1 MTTVSTSLNPVS
13 DGSQTFES
21 ASGGTGRKPAANQSS
36 SDQSLEFYDALTGDE
51 TKSDSGLVAF
61 NEQDDRN
68 LQRFLESLKQ
78 SPAASDRTES
88 LEADQPDTVDGD
100 TVPSARQVTLPKWAD
115 LKPSLVTLDRDTM
128 PSTKTTKSARKL
140 RWADDGSSTSSGS
153 VGILSGPQDGAEGVE
168 HLPDNAKAP
177 ANRGDRE
184 LSPSLESEVIS
195 NSNYPRGGEWTG
207 DDTTSE
213 VDTHMSS
220 LLERL
225 RRGDPWNRRA
235 PATSIPPSAT
245 HRQAPAS
252 TTNAG
257 ETKSVLSSFRD
268 WAASTASAWRWR
280 GHTEAPP
287 KTPQTA
293 GNTFSNFSRPNR
305 LRPTYKA
312 TTTAAATTRPTLSQT
327 TYDYASSAYRHISN
341 AVQSLYSSRVA
352 PYIPAAT
359 QTLNSWAASVVSG
372 AGDLARRAKDWA
384 GQSQAISR
392 ARSHVGSTLWPRS
405 VFSEGKKVTPERLED
420 VHGSHGELGT
430 GADSSRATVPGS
442 GSGTSRQTGGVRMR
456 R

>member
-1 MTTVSTSLNPVS
+1 M
-13 DGSQTFES
+13 GGFKTFACHS
-21 ASGGTGRKPAANQSS
+21 RSG
-36 SDQSLEFYDALTGDE
+36 YH
-51 TKSDSGLVAF
+51 AF
-61 NEQDDRN
+61 DKNNE
-68 LQRFLESLKQ
+68 
-78 SPAASDRTES
+78 
-88 LEADQPDTVDGD
+88 
-100 TVPSARQVTLPKWAD
+100 
-115 LKPSLVTLDRDTM
+115 
-128 PSTKTTKSARKL
+128 SARKL

-235 PATSIPPSAT
+235 PQLPSHHLQPT
-245 HRQAPAS
+245 GRHLRLQPTPARPRACCRPS
-252 TTNAG
+252 VTGLPRLPRRGDG
-257 ETKSVLSSFRD
+257 EVTPKP
-268 WAASTASAWRWR
+268 
-280 GHTEAPP
+280 PP

-327 TYDYASSAYRHISN
+327 RYDYASSAYRHISN
-341 AVQSLYSSRVA
+341 AVQSFYSSRVA

-405 VFSEGKKVTPERLED
+405 AFSEGKKVTPERLED